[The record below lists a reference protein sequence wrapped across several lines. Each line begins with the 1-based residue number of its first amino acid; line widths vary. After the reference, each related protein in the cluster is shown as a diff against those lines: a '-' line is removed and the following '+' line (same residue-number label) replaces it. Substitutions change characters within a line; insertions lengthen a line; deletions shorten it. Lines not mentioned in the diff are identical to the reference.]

1 MICQLSL
8 KKWPFDRKSSA
19 LFLLHRGSFKIR
31 NEVARRLLE
40 FCRYRKWNLWLKIC
54 LGFSLSFSCE
64 NRWTVFPVFFLLP
77 AANCSESSLCEVLSF
92 SSRLSVYVHRPKLS
106 RSYWKKNVFLFL
118 IWPKPSHGHN
128 DLSEKNVVTKN
139 TVQWLSRKKSNY

>member
-92 SSRLSVYVHRPKLS
+92 SSRLSVYIDPNCRVH
-106 RSYWKKNVFLFL
+106 
-118 IWPKPSHGHN
+118 I
-128 DLSEKNVVTKN
+128 E
-139 TVQWLSRKKSNY
+139 RKKFFCFWFDQIHHMDMLTFLRICRY